1 MLVIQEHLQEVVK
14 QSVFE
19 MLIVS
24 LIGCY
29 GTLFEMLRRLKGWPE
44 TISFVRFGSVSDI
57 CKRSCLL
64 HLRKRT
70 CAVQLRMSAKGQKR
84 TLPKARQCIAVP
96 VRC

>member
-29 GTLFEMLRRLKGWPE
+29 GTLFEMLRRPNREFYREFFKNRGFCPP
-44 TISFVRFGSVSDI
+44 RD
-57 CKRSCLL
+57 CD
-64 HLRKRT
+64 
-70 CAVQLRMSAKGQKR
+70 
-84 TLPKARQCIAVP
+84 
-96 VRC
+96 